1 MLGILSAQEVLNN
14 TVSIIKHAQQSPL
27 KTQEDLDRED
37 FEWFEIIEKII
48 AETKNYDK
56 SIPLNSIRLIEVKD
70 FAINI
75 IRKHN
80 NLLAVCVYSYFT
92 TDIAHVWI

>member
-1 MLGILSAQEVLNN
+1 MLGILPALEVLNN
-14 TVSIIKHAQQSPL
+14 TVSIIKRAQQSPL
-27 KTQEDLDRED
+27 KTQEDLDKED
-37 FEWFEIIEKII
+37 FEWFEIIDKIMTE
-48 AETKNYDK
+48 AKNYDK

-92 TDIAHVWI
+92 TDITHVWI